1 MIDISGE
8 NVVLVGALLLFVA
21 VMAGKVAYRFGAP
34 ALLLFL
40 GVGMLF
46 GLNFISYRSVEMTQF
61 VGMIALCIIL
71 FTGGM
76 DTKFSEIKPIIGPG
90 VVLATVGVVMTA
102 FVLAGFVWLVA
113 PWLGIEIPFA
123 LALLLASTMSSTDS
137 ASVFSILRSKKQGLK
152 QNLRPLLE
160 LESGSNDPM
169 AYMMTILLI
178 SVVSNTSSGVGLGM
192 SVVFFVVQM
201 VVGALSGYLI
211 GRLAVWTINR
221 IKLAN
226 HSLYSVLLLA
236 FIFFSFAFT
245 DLIKGNGYLAVY
257 LSGLVIGNHKLQQ
270 KRPLT
275 VFFDGFTWLMQ
286 IVMFLTLGLFVNSNE
301 LLEPR
306 VLILGGLVGAF
317 MILVARPLTV
327 FTCLL
332 PFRKFTAKARLYVS
346 WVGLRG
352 AVPILFAIY
361 PLMAHVENAGLLFN
375 VVFLGTIISLLV
387 QGTTVSGMANLLGLA
402 YEERES
408 AFSVDMHQDMKSALT
423 EVEVNETMLE
433 SGHTPK
439 DITLPENT
447 LVMMVCR
454 DGEYFVPQGKTEL
467 KLGDKLLVI
476 SDRSEELAT
485 TYKDMGIDDVMK
497 LG

>member
-40 GVGMLF
+40 GVGRLF

-257 LSGLVIGNHKLQQ
+257 LSGLVIGNHKLEQ

-332 PFRKFTAKARLYVS
+332 PFRKFTTKARLYVS

-433 SGHTPK
+433 SGHTLK